1 MPVRA
6 ARGGAVLGTIDVES
20 DRANPFSAR
29 DGELLGACAGALAR
43 LWDR

>member
-20 DRANPFSAR
+20 DRANPCSAR
-29 DGELLGACAGALAR
+29 DGELLGACAGALAG